1 MVSNGA
7 SRSCSSWLALQG
19 SYVSSN
25 AHNPLLD
32 LVCSR
37 LRRAR
42 PRVTAGPDF
51 TTRIETVGGRPFV
64 YLWFRTRGCRADA
77 RGECTMCNYGASAP
91 VSTHQ
96 MVAAVTRGLSSIAG
110 LGEVTLMVSPSGS
123 MFDEWEVPAEA
134 REAIFQLAKAAGVRE
149 IITETRAE
157 SLDDECVRG
166 FASLFGHEQP
176 GIGLGLESADP
187 WILKYCLNKSMS
199 LPSYSSAVEVLRHSG
214 VNAITNVLLGSPFL
228 TQAEAIDDAIH
239 SVRWAFAQGAG
250 LCCVFPSHVKRYT
263 LASWLW
269 ERKLYSPPS
278 LWSLAEVLGRLGSE
292 VARTVT
298 ISWYK
303 NYAVS
308 GGEAG
313 TCIDSACVSSP
324 TTCPVC
330 VDRVM
335 ALLDAYR
342 NYRDFDVIE
351 ELGCVECDCRLRWRE
366 SLEQPATEPL
376 TGRVGQAYE
385 TIARGVLGDAWWEA
399 RGAVAI
405 ADLLASVE

>member
-1 MVSNGA
+1 MG
-7 SRSCSSWLALQG
+7 
-19 SYVSSN
+19 SN
-25 AHNPLLD
+25 ARNVLLD
-32 LVCSR
+32 VVCAR

-42 PRVTAGPDF
+42 TRVAASPDF
-51 TTRIETVGGRPFV
+51 TTRMETVGGRPFV

-77 RGECTMCNYGASAP
+77 RGECTMCNYGASGR
-91 VSTHQ
+91 VSASQ
-96 MVAAVTRGLSSIAG
+96 MVAAVAQGLLSIER

-134 REAIFQLAKAAGVRE
+134 REAIFRLVKAAGVRE

-157 SLDDECVRG
+157 SLVDECVRG
-166 FASLFGHEQP
+166 YASLFRQQQP

-228 TQAEAIDDAIH
+228 TPAEAIDDAVR
-239 SVRWAFAQGAG
+239 SVLWAFAQGTS
-250 LCCVFPSHVKRYT
+250 LCCVFPAHVKKHT
-263 LASWLW
+263 LISWLW

-278 LWSLAEVLGRLGSE
+278 LWSLAEALRRLGSE
-292 VARTVT
+292 VARNVT

-308 GGEAG
+308 GGETG
-313 TCIDSACVSSP
+313 TSIDSACVSSP

-385 TIARGVLGDAWWEA
+385 TIARGVLGDAWWEE
-399 RGAVAI
+399 RGAAVV
-405 ADLLASVE
+405 ADLQTGVE